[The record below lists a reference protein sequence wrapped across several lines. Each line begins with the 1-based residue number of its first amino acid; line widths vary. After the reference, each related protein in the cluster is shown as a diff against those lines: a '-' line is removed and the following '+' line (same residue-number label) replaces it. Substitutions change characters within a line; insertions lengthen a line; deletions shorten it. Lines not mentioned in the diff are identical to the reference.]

1 MDECYINAAEAIESL
16 FWAVKQL
23 QNYVI
28 SENIGTEEQQAV
40 IFSNIDAL
48 KVIGRAQETAL
59 NAIIMTEKRGDA
71 SC

>member
-1 MDECYINAAEAIESL
+1 MDECYVNAAEAIESL

>member
-59 NAIIMTEKRGDA
+59 NAIIMTVKRGDA